1 MNNKTKSQIFINWLN
16 NGDKDNFMLYYNY
29 QQTNLI
35 GQLWMAISI
44 STEDFA
50 MFCLTTN
57 IVTPNKTTFKNML
70 LNTLQRF

>member
-1 MNNKTKSQIFINWLN
+1 
-16 NGDKDNFMLYYNY
+16 MLYYDY

-35 GQLWMAISI
+35 GQLWMTISI

>member
-1 MNNKTKSQIFINWLN
+1 
-16 NGDKDNFMLYYNY
+16 
-29 QQTNLI
+29 
-35 GQLWMAISI
+35 MAISI

-57 IVTPNKTTFKNML
+57 IVIPNKTTFKNML